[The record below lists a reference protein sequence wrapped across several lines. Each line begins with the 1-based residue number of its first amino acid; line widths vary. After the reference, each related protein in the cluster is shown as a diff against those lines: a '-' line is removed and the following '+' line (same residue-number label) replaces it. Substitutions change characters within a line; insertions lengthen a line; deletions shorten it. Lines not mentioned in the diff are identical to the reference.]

1 MGFIDVGKEK
11 GLEQSEKTNKSLA
24 ATRAN
29 RETTKETPPPSLLT
43 MFERTWKYDQ
53 KGKRFSAE
61 NNTNKKHYIARI
73 NPNMRFAGQIRSARQ
88 CNSAS
93 NSNLGDVGIFLRG
106 KWIPD
111 NVSVDRAVLHASPDR
126 DLKDSFA

>member
-1 MGFIDVGKEK
+1 MGFIDVGKEE

-61 NNTNKKHYIARI
+61 NNTNKKHYI
-73 NPNMRFAGQIRSARQ
+73 
-88 CNSAS
+88 
-93 NSNLGDVGIFLRG
+93 
-106 KWIPD
+106 
-111 NVSVDRAVLHASPDR
+111 DRKSEYAVCWS
-126 DLKDSFA
+126 DSICTPVQFSKQQ